1 MDRKERYIN
10 ELNDF
15 KAEAIKVI
23 DAVRNSENLLQT
35 IAASSFNEI
44 KSVYVQEAKKIMNEI
59 RRQRLDK
66 IREDESRPGS
76 IIAKQGIG
84 ILSALLASKM
94 QESEHRRQVLAAL
107 GEGYQMGDAKKAAV
121 ERTSEIVKGRVED
134 QASGMTREE
143 FLKAL
148 KGRTAI
154 RKMLR
159 LIFDEELGRLSQ
171 G

>member
-1 MDRKERYIN
+1 MDRKARYID

-23 DAVRNSENLLQT
+23 DAVRNSENLLQNIT
-35 IAASSFNEI
+35 ASSFNEM
-44 KSVYVQEAKKIMNEI
+44 KSVYVQEAKKIIDGI

-84 ILSALLASKM
+84 ILRALLASKM
-94 QESEHRRQVLAAL
+94 QESEHRRKVLAAL
-107 GEGYQMGDAKKAAV
+107 EEGYQMGDVEKAAV
-121 ERTSEIVKGRVED
+121 ECTSEIVKGRVED
-134 QASGMTREE
+134 QTSGMTREE

-148 KGRTAI
+148 KGRMAI
-154 RKMLR
+154 HKMLR
-159 LIFDEELGRLSQ
+159 SMFDEELGRLSQ